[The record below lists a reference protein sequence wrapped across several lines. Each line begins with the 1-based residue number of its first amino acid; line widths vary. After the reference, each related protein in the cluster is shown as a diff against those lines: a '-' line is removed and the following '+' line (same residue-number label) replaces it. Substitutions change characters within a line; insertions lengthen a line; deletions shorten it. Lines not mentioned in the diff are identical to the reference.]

1 MLLNLYTITWSNI
14 LEKKIIFIGFN
25 KTATT
30 SIHTTL
36 KQNGIDSKHR
46 AGVWRFKNRYNK
58 LRQVV
63 NRREAVSDWGDTHV
77 SMEVLLRLNSD
88 FDNLLFVLNTRKLEN
103 WIESRFKHYYFK
115 KRWDFDNREF
125 GLDDISLENAQ
136 KFIGHRNEFYLKCRE
151 SFDKNNLIILDI
163 GKDNFYDCIS
173 SKLNFKIK
181 RLDSKKNVRFIS
193 NLGQDFIKKYNNVR
207 NELSELYNETMLNSV
222 LTTNYCTNQKLMQ
235 FENNI

>member
-1 MLLNLYTITWSNI
+1 

-36 KQNGIDSKHR
+36 MHNGIDSKHR
-46 AGVWRFKNRYNK
+46 GGVWRFKNRYNK

-125 GLDDISLENAQ
+125 GLGDISLENAQ
-136 KFIGHRNEFYLKCRE
+136 KFIGHRNEFYLKCSE
-151 SFDKNNLIILDI
+151 SFDKNNFIILDI

-173 SKLNFKIK
+173 SKLNFKIE
-181 RLDSKKNVRFIS
+181 RLDSKKNVRCIS

-235 FENNI
+235 FENNIQ